1 MKKLAQ
7 QDVNI
12 MAKKENKSPIIIV
25 EYLVGVDILG
35 FPIVIQHKV
44 PNFEY
49 HKKLNDE
56 RSKRGISK

>member
-1 MKKLAQ
+1 
-7 QDVNI
+7 